1 MGSSEPFSGHHR
13 RVHAD
18 TDAAYGSSARAGLPP
33 DVDSQLMRQV
43 RAGDRAAANTLIARN
58 RARIVGYIARLI
70 HDHRTAEDLTH
81 DVLLQALRH
90 ADQYNPAV
98 RVSTWLYRIATN
110 AALNHL
116 RRADQR
122 RRATAPAASSLEV
135 VDCHELPPD
144 QQLRLDELKQHV
156 SQALVCLPIN
166 QRIALVLF
174 EYEQCS
180 YAQIAA
186 ILDVSAEAVR
196 GLLTR
201 ARTALRRTL
210 GKLS

>member
-1 MGSSEPFSGHHR
+1 
-13 RVHAD
+13 
-18 TDAAYGSSARAGLPP
+18 
-33 DVDSQLMRQV
+33 MRQV
-43 RAGDRAAANTLIARN
+43 RAGDRAAAGVLIDRN

-70 HDHRTAEDLTH
+70 HDRRTAEDLAH
-81 DVLLQALRH
+81 DVLLQALRY

-110 AALNHL
+110 TALNYL
-116 RRADQR
+116 RRADHQ
-122 RRATAPAASSLEV
+122 RRATGPAASSLEV
-135 VDCHELPPD
+135 VDHHELAPD

-174 EYEQCS
+174 EYEECS
-180 YAQIAA
+180 YAQIAT